1 MPAAKTTKKRARLQV
16 ILLAIGLVLFNV
28 LASYL
33 HFRWDL
39 TSEHRYT
46 LSPSTREFLKTIDDD
61 VLVTVYL
68 KGEFPSGFKKLAEA
82 ARMTLSDFR
91 SEVGPN
97 FRYQFVNPMAG
108 ISTPQAKEDTYKKL
122 AEKGIIP
129 TKLEVKNED
138 NQSSSIIFPRAM
150 VSYHGREA
158 PVNLLEE
165 RLGQSPQ
172 EQLNASENLLE
183 YNFAKALSLLAHPE
197 KDRILIIAGQ
207 NESLGWESYGALKT
221 LEKLY
226 LLDTMDINKTIKI
239 SPAYRA
245 ALIIKPKAPFSE
257 RAKFMLDQYVMKGG
271 KLIWFVEKMFT
282 NMQQLE
288 KSEATMAL
296 AQDLNLDD
304 LFFKYGVRLNAD
316 YIQDMSCNPIPV
328 ITGTTSEGQPKTD
341 LLPWNFYPVL
351 MSDSKHPISHN
362 MDAVMTKFASSLDT
376 IENDI
381 QKTILLHSSQY
392 SRTMPSPV
400 RVSLSML
407 KHRMSEKNYENPLK
421 PVAVLLEGKFES
433 LYKDRLPS
441 AFMATFRDSLKQEF
455 RERCTHN
462 TRMVVVSDGDMILN
476 DVSQKRG
483 PLPWGYYQYTQQNF
497 SNPEFV
503 MNCLDYLTDSTNIIA
518 ARSKDIKLR
527 VLDLKKSKS
536 NKLKWQLI
544 NILLPILLILGF
556 GSAYSFFRKR
566 KYETRPE
573 NKTA

>member
-1 MPAAKTTKKRARLQV
+1 MPAAKTTKKRAILQV
-16 ILLAIGLVLFNV
+16 VLLGLGLILFNI
-28 LASYL
+28 LASYF

-46 LSPSTREFLKTIDDD
+46 LSPSTEDFLQTIDDD
-61 VLVTVYL
+61 VYITVYL

-82 ARMTLSDFR
+82 TRMTLSDFR
-91 SEVGPN
+91 GVCGNN
-97 FRYQFVNPMAG
+97 FRYQFVNPLAG
-108 ISTPQAKEDTYKKL
+108 VTNP
-122 AEKGIIP
+122 AEKEKIYKQLSERGINP
-129 TKLEVKNED
+129 TKLEVKND
-138 NQSSSIIFPRAM
+138 NNQSSSIIFPRAM
-150 VSYHGREA
+150 VNYHGNEV

-165 RLGQSPQ
+165 RFGQTPQ

-183 YNFAKALSLLAHPE
+183 YKFAKALSILASPE
-197 KDRILIIAGQ
+197 KDRILVITGQ
-207 NESLGWESYGALKT
+207 NESVGWESYEALKT
-221 LEKLY
+221 LEKFY
-226 LLDTMDINKTIKI
+226 ILDTMDITRTLKI

-245 ALIIKPKAPFSE
+245 ALIIKPKAPFTE
-257 RAKFMLDQYVMKGG
+257 KAKFMLDQYVMNGG
-271 KLIWFVEKMFT
+271 KIIWFVEKLFT
-282 NMQQLE
+282 DMKALQTT
-288 KSEATMAL
+288 EASMAI

-304 LFFKYGVRLNAD
+304 MLFKYGVRLNAD

-328 ITGTTSEGQPKTD
+328 ITSMTSQGQPKTD

-376 IENDI
+376 VENDI
-381 QKTILLHSSQY
+381 KKTILLHSSQY
-392 SRTMPSPV
+392 SRTTPSPV

-407 KHRMSEKNYENPLK
+407 KHRMNEKNFQNPKK

-433 LYKDRLPS
+433 LYKERLPDK
-441 AFMATFRDSLKQEF
+441 FLATFKDSLNQDFK
-455 RERCTHN
+455 ERCAQEN
-462 TRMVVVSDGDMILN
+462 KMVVISDGDMILN
-476 DVSQKRG
+476 DVSEKRG
-483 PLPWGYYQYTQQNF
+483 PLPWGYYQYTQQHF

-503 MNCLDYLTDSTNIIA
+503 MNCLDYLTNKNNIIA

-556 GSAYSFFRKR
+556 GSAYAFFRKR
-566 KYETRPE
+566 KYETIPE
-573 NKTA
+573 KETA